1 VVWVVVGEV
10 EDNFMEDVS
19 VEDVGV
25 EGEVQDAGRGRGRR
39 RSLG

>member
-1 VVWVVVGEV
+1 VGGGGGTWV
-10 EDNFMEDVS
+10 DNFMEDVS